1 MKNRIFFIFTLVIP
15 LFINGCV
22 TDQQMISLTDKVE
35 QLDKNQ
41 NLVENKLD
49 KFSVQLSSS
58 EKNYQDRES
67 NLRSGYAD
75 LIAEKSALRASI
87 QELYGDLERAN
98 HLIEK
103 QNQEIESLLETYAI
117 LDSRLSEIE
126 KYLDF
131 EKKKKSIE
139 EDTAT
144 EDSNGSEKPKE
155 DLSSK
160 EDSSDKSDK
169 PALEKKS
176 SIDVKTAKA
185 EEIYEIAKQ
194 EFDLG
199 HFKEAMDLFTVI
211 LKDHKTSAIADNAAF
226 WIGEIYYRKG
236 EYKRAIIE
244 YQNVID
250 KYSKGNKVAAS
261 YLKQGLAFYKLGSK
275 DNAKVIFETLI
286 TKFPGSNESLIAKR
300 KLSSF

>member
-1 MKNRIFFIFTLVIP
+1 MKNRIFFIFTLVMP
-15 LFINGCV
+15 LFLNSCV
-22 TDQQMISLTDKVE
+22 TDQQMITLTE
-35 QLDKNQ
+35 QVNQLEKNQ
-41 NLVENKLD
+41 NTVEEKLRNVSE
-49 KFSVQLSSS
+49 KVSSS
-58 EKNYQDRES
+58 EKNYKERET

-75 LIAEKSALRASI
+75 LIAEKSALRTSV
-87 QELYGDLERAN
+87 QELYGELERADY
-98 HLIEK
+98 LIENQK
-103 QNQEIESLLETYAI
+103 QAIESLMNNCLS

-131 EKKKKSIE
+131 EKKKKLTDVKE
-139 EDTAT
+139 
-144 EDSNGSEKPKE
+144 EDSNHTPEESESS
-155 DLSSK
+155 DSSSK
-160 EDSSDKSDK
+160 KDDKKAHKPDSENKT
-169 PALEKKS
+169 L
-176 SIDVKTAKA
+176 IDIKTAKA
-185 EEIYEIAKQ
+185 DKIYEVAKKK
-194 EFDLG
+194 FDLG
-199 HFKEAMDLFTVI
+199 HFEEAMDLFSVI
-211 LKDHKTSAIADNAAF
+211 LKEHKTSAIADNAAF